1 MEPWTDIA
9 TALSTDLVTDLEMV
23 PMMDHLMVFGKELK
37 LVSELLMAIETELAT
52 DIATAFAM
60 ELWTSLLMAW
70 EKELATDIAT
80 ALAMELWT
88 SLLMVWEKELAT
100 DIATAFEE
108 ELAARA

>member
-1 MEPWTDIA
+1 MLQLLARQPGA
-9 TALSTDLVTDLEMV
+9 DL
-23 PMMDHLMVFGKELK
+23 PFIMDSLLDRLTVFGKELE
-37 LVSELLMAIETELAT
+37 LASEFLMAIETELAT
-52 DIATAFAM
+52 DTATAFAM

-80 ALAMELWT
+80 AFEEELWT